1 MWIIL
6 SSSSL
11 KKIHKLVYEAWE
23 CCVEAGFRTLLEG
36 FSKIYDCSTEGRA
49 LMSIDLATFAANV
62 SRQNLAGHINQE
74 CLTPITVSPKFGM
87 EYVDMYIKV
96 FYFPQED
103 VIEWIR
109 DHISEYHLTHLLTL
123 VSFGAHNHM
132 PQTHM
137 QHLVRRRQIIK
148 EFQVQAA

>member
-1 MWIIL
+1 
-6 SSSSL
+6 
-11 KKIHKLVYEAWE
+11 
-23 CCVEAGFRTLLEG
+23 LEG

-49 LMSIDLATFAANV
+49 LMSIDLATFSNNI
-62 SRQNLAGHINQE
+62 SKNNLADQMNPE

-87 EYVDMYIKV
+87 QYVDMYIKV
-96 FYFPQED
+96 FYFPPED

-132 PQTHM
+132 AEAEM
-137 QHLVRRRQIIK
+137 KHLVQRRQRIK
-148 EFQVQAA
+148 GYYCARNKDGCSRSQIWRPPLESPKM